1 MPQCHRVTQGR
12 GLNHKAWKNAESAL
26 PATSGTL
33 KVEGLQNPV
42 TAFRDAWGVQTGF
55 PCQNYPHQ
63 FNSIQKKASSSPS
76 TSA

>member
-1 MPQCHRVTQGR
+1 
-12 GLNHKAWKNAESAL
+12 LNHKAWKNAESAL

-55 PCQNYPHQ
+55 PCQNYPI
-63 FNSIQKKASSSPS
+63 NSIQSRKGFVVAANQRMTADNFPYQVDFE
-76 TSA
+76 